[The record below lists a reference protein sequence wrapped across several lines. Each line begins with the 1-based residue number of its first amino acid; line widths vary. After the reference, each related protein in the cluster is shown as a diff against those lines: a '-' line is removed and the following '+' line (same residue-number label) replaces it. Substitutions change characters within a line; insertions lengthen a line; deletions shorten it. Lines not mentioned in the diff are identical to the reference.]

1 MKKLK
6 KPKQKKKQTTF
17 STQSEEIKPPALGAN
32 VEPEALHQTQS
43 VSSEQVEAASVPDE
57 LKRLEAELSA
67 KPQAGAKPVE
77 TKAYGIKE
85 SDSEETPGPKRRRR
99 FKRPPPENTIRMAI
113 RQYWR
118 FRTWLANRKIQLPP
132 DVLAAVLDGTDQL
145 LVEPLVEPVIGIIDE
160 YIPEQWIEFIEE
172 KSPILTFLIALFEAE
187 QTFSARLRELANEI
201 KQVNQPQQTTP
212 QAAPASR
219 VSYPKRGE
227 L

>member
-17 STQSEEIKPPALGAN
+17 LTQSEEINPPALGGN
-32 VEPEALHQTQS
+32 VEPENLHQGQS

-67 KPQAGAKPVE
+67 KPQAGARPVE
-77 TKAYGIKE
+77 KKE
-85 SDSEETPGPKRRRR
+85 SPESGEETPGPKRRRR